1 MYSRQLVYHRLSV
14 QKFNRVVVVTFTH
27 ILIVQNF
34 FITCKLEYETIPEA
48 SRKKLFHVQ
57 AVFLESYI
65 HFSHVQKIIKALRV
79 NIYSIQ
85 SIMHHMGSESFRK
98 HFPSELHTN
107 LANFLIVVYHKNV
120 SQFLPSLP
128 APNYTRFL
136 HTLYS
141 FMSPSK
147 CLPLLV
153 NSIFYQNFHFLT
165 SVPSSSIP
173 VPSILVLVLIHCSLD
188 KSLESLSSQLLSS
201 TVIQPALRVIL
212 PQYLT

>member
-1 MYSRQLVYHRLSV
+1 M
-14 QKFNRVVVVTFTH
+14 
-27 ILIVQNF
+27 
-34 FITCKLEYETIPEA
+34 
-48 SRKKLFHVQ
+48 
-57 AVFLESYI
+57 
-65 HFSHVQKIIKALRV
+65 RV